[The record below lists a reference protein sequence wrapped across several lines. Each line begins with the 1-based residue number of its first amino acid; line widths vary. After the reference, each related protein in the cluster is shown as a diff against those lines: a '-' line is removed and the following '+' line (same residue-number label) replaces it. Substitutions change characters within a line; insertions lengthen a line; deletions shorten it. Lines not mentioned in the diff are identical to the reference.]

1 MDKSKL
7 KWKYAYE
14 HFNLVVLR
22 GGEKTELRVCAHG
35 YDEQGEIR
43 STLYCTRNGIFMQRK
58 SDGWV
63 ELKPDT
69 NPSSIRSKLSKGS
82 CYPKLRMFGNLHCHI
97 LVCTAF
103 HGPRPEGYECDHING
118 YNMDWSASNLRW
130 VTTAE
135 NIRCGRYL
143 KRLRKHGIDPKR
155 LRYSLLTALYCLTWE
170 QFEKC
175 LQHFDLICKIDPSP
189 LSELA
194 IEANL
199 HIAFMHV

>member
-14 HFNLVVLR
+14 HFNLLVLR

-43 STLYCTRNGIFMQRK
+43 STLYCTRDGIFMRRK
-58 SDGWV
+58 RDGWT
-63 ELKPDT
+63 ELKPNT
-69 NPSSIRSKLSKGS
+69 NPASLRSKLGKGS
-82 CYPKLRMFGNLHCHI
+82 CYPIMRRYGSLKCHL

-103 HGPRPEGYECDHING
+103 HGPRPDGYECDHING
-118 YNMDWSASNLRW
+118 NNMDWSASNLRW

-155 LRYSLLTALYCLTWE
+155 VKYHLLLSLYSLSWE
-170 QFEKC
+170 EFEKC
-175 LQHFDLICKIDPSP
+175 LHFFDAYCNADPSP

-194 IEANL
+194 IEVNL
-199 HIAFMHV
+199 HRALAYV